1 MDTNPLSD
9 SQLLARLVGFDTTT
23 RLSPKP
29 LMDFV
34 CDYLDHSDIRITR
47 FDCGN
52 GYENLWC
59 ETGPQSVS
67 GEGITLCGHV
77 DTVPAEEPDWKSDP
91 WTLLIQDGRMHAR
104 GACDMKGFDAIAI
117 NAFLRRA
124 RAGSSF
130 PLGLLLTHS
139 EETGTIGAGQFVEQW
154 PSDRIMPTRVLVGEP
169 TSHDAVRAHKGHLTI
184 DLTVCGAPCHTGF
197 PHKGTN
203 AIIGSIDLLVA
214 LDKFRHVLTQ
224 ERTPES
230 VLFEEVPFP
239 VFTVS
244 RILGGTAINVM
255 PHRCT
260 LKVGIRMLPGQ
271 SIDEMV
277 ARVRTVVEDS
287 GLRISEEC
295 LPGDCVFEVVN
306 ATPAFGL
313 DSDDPFLDIVLNHAR
328 SKGSIG
334 VNYGTDAG
342 RLAALG
348 CRSVVF
354 GPGDI
359 TQAHRANEWISCDEF
374 ERASGIVDSIVHEA
388 GSSS

>member
-1 MDTNPLSD
+1 MDTYSLSD
-9 SQLLARLVGFDTTT
+9 SQLLARLVGYDTTT

-34 CDYLDHSDIRITR
+34 CNYLDQPEIRITR

-59 ETGPQSVS
+59 ETGPESVS
-67 GEGITLCGHV
+67 GEGVTLCGHV
-77 DTVPAEEPDWKSDP
+77 DTVPAEEPDWNSDP
-91 WTLLIQDGRMHAR
+91 WTLRVEGGRMYAR
-104 GACDMKGFDAIAI
+104 GACDMKGFDAIAL
-117 NAFLRRA
+117 NAFLRGA
-124 RAGSSF
+124 LAGSRF
-130 PLGLLLTHS
+130 PFGLLLTHS
-139 EETGTIGAGQFVEQW
+139 EETGTIGAGQFVQQW
-154 PSDRIMPTRVLVGEP
+154 PADRVMPARVLVGEP
-169 TSHDAVRAHKGHLTI
+169 TSYDAVRAHKGHLTI

-203 AIIGSIDLLVA
+203 AIIGSIDLLIA

-230 VLFEEVPFP
+230 TLFEEVPFP

-255 PHRCT
+255 PDRCT
-260 LKVGIRMLPGQ
+260 LKLGIRMLPGQ
-271 SIDEMV
+271 SIDDMV
-277 ARVRTVVEDS
+277 ARVRAVVEDS
-287 GLRISEEC
+287 GLRISDDC

-313 DSDDPFLDIVLNHAR
+313 DAVDPFLDIVLNHAR
-328 SKGSIG
+328 SKESIG

-359 TQAHRANEWISCDEF
+359 TQAHRANEWISCEEF
-374 ERASGIVDSIVHEA
+374 EKAAGIVDSIVQQA
-388 GSSS
+388 GVAP